1 MIQRSQRNKA
11 SRASEPRP
19 TTLNLHERL
28 ASQRL
33 WFLRLMTASTVAL
46 ALSFVLWLVRVPL
59 EYHLVGIALGFLA
72 GLFARRPMRSWA
84 LGWIRERSG
93 LSYETALEQ
102 RARAD
107 DFGFSETLQ
116 QRATQEVSRLAPP
129 KYQVW
134 WLPMLAVALGLAFLP
149 LIPSVANL
157 PSPFNSQAPLT
168 PTTTATNEPNPSAPT
183 QQPVTQA
190 ANEPNTANSSASPS
204 PSTGE
209 TNASELNN
217 QGSPGESSAS
227 QNNRSAD
234 EQALGQFLDNLKQN
248 EPPPSDSPDA
258 DLSSVMPQSQGNQAS
273 NEDNAS
279 RPRSEQT
286 NPFARPGEQQQ
297 EGQPNANQDSEQ
309 GQGEEQGQGQQDQGQ
324 QGDQQEQSQEA
335 QSETGQGEEQAQ
347 QGAGEQGV
355 GEQGVGEQ
363 GVGEQG
369 VGEQGVAGEGEQNQQ
384 GSGQSASAEGE
395 GSDQGSDTGQN
406 AEGAGSS
413 PGTTTGQ
420 TQDVVGSS
428 QQNPEFLEGSMNEG
442 PNNTAGTV
450 RLPGETNQTVF
461 PEGSSPG
468 SFSRA
473 EEEALTE
480 GRIPLEYQ
488 EVIRNYFRSG
498 Q

>member
-1 MIQRSQRNKA
+1 MIQRSQRGKQP
-11 SRASEPRP
+11 RATEARP
-19 TTLNLHERL
+19 ISLTLHERI

-59 EYHLVGIALGFLA
+59 EYHLGGIAVGFIA
-72 GLFARRPMRSWA
+72 GLFARRPMQSWA
-84 LGWIRERSG
+84 LAWIRERAG

-102 RARAD
+102 RTRQD

-157 PSPFNSQAPLT
+157 PSPFNIPA
-168 PTTTATNEPNPSAPT
+168 PTTTTTTNEPNPSEPNQPT
-183 QQPVTQA
+183 ATQA
-190 ANEPNTANSSASPS
+190 ANEPNETNSSASPS
-204 PSTGE
+204 ESTGE

-217 QGSPGESSAS
+217 PTGSSNTSAS
-227 QNNRSAD
+227 QNNQSAD
-234 EQALGQFLDNLKQN
+234 EEALGRFLDNLKEN
-248 EPPPSDSPDA
+248 EPPSSDSPDA
-258 DLSSVMPQSQGNQAS
+258 DLSSVMPQSQGGQS
-273 NEDNAS
+273 DEDNAS
-279 RPRSEQT
+279 RPRSTQT
-286 NPFARPGEQQQ
+286 NPFARPGEQQ
-297 EGQPNANQDSEQ
+297 EGQPNANQNSEQ
-309 GQGEEQGQGQQDQGQ
+309 GQGNEQGQQDQGQ
-324 QGDQQEQSQEA
+324 QGQEQGQEQQQA
-335 QSETGQGEEQAQ
+335 QSENGQGKEQGSGEEQAQ
-347 QGAGEQGV
+347 QNADEQG
-355 GEQGVGEQ
+355 GGQQGTG
-363 GVGEQG
+363 
-369 VGEQGVAGEGEQNQQ
+369 AEGEQNQQ

-395 GSDQGSDTGQN
+395 GNEQNNDTGQN
-406 AEGAGSS
+406 AEGAGSLA
-413 PGTTTGQ
+413 GTPTGQ
-420 TQDVVGSS
+420 GEEVMGDS
-428 QQNPEFLEGSMNEG
+428 QQNPEFLQGRVDEGL
-442 PNNTAGTV
+442 NNTAGTV
-450 RLPGETNQTVF
+450 RLPGETSQTVF

-488 EVIRNYFRSG
+488 EVIRNYFRTTP